1 MSEQE
6 FIQLLNKYT
15 AGQVSEQ
22 EIALLED
29 WYAAT
34 YKNSNEAVP
43 PAEIEL
49 AISQIWQ
56 QVAQKSGINITEPA
70 KEDDSSTDIND
81 GPVYPFYRRVWLG
94 AAAAILI
101 CLVGV
106 YFFRTSH
113 TPAVATTLASAVNKP
128 SADSIVNRFINLP
141 DGSRVI
147 LHGNST
153 LQMAANFGKNGAREV
168 SLIGEAY
175 FDIKHLSRKPFI
187 IHTGALKT
195 TVLGTAFVIRAYPSQ
210 KNVTVTV
217 TRGRVKVE
225 NERGVLGIL
234 THGDQLTALAAVNPD
249 QAKPA
254 IIQQVSAQQVLGWAE
269 ADMHFDALP
278 FDALARH
285 LEKRY
290 DVHISFKNPELGSC
304 PITGKFNGTESLK
317 EVLDILSQ
325 TRNAT
330 YSING
335 TQVIID
341 GKGCNN

>member
-1 MSEQE
+1 MNEQE

-15 AGQVSEQ
+15 AGQASEQ

-29 WYAAT
+29 WYIAT

-43 PAEIEL
+43 PAEIES
-49 AISQIWQ
+49 AISQVWQ
-56 QVAQKSGINITEPA
+56 QIAQKSGITITEPA
-70 KEDDSSTDIND
+70 KEADSGDDKKAS
-81 GPVYPFYRRVWLG
+81 PVYPLYRKAWLS

-106 YFFRTSH
+106 YFFKTTH
-113 TPAVATTLASAVNKP
+113 TPAAAPALTAAVNKP
-128 SADSIVNRFINLP
+128 IADSVVNRFINLP

-147 LHGNST
+147 LHGSST
-153 LQMAANFGKNGAREV
+153 LQVAANFGKKGTREV
-168 SLIGEAY
+168 SLSGEAY
-175 FDIKHLSRKPFI
+175 FDIKHISKKPFI

-195 TVLGTAFVIRAYPSQ
+195 TVLGTAFVIKAYPSQ

-249 QAKPA
+249 WAKPA
-254 IIQQVSAQQVLGWAE
+254 IVQQVSAQQVLGWAE

-278 FDALARH
+278 FDELAKH

-304 PITGKFNGTESLK
+304 PITGKFTGTESLK
-317 EVLDILSQ
+317 EVMEILSQ